1 MVQKKTTTH
10 TIKKYHDRLTAEWAK
25 RLQYF
30 LWFDGPQFVGLL
42 NSVTP
47 AIDGRFTN
55 MQEAVT
61 LSQRGSI
68 TVCYLDGVNTFEDLK
83 FICARSP
90 QSIAIPV
97 LEMVGWMNI
106 AQYRPQT
113 DQTFLSYCT
122 IILSIRLTQHIVQR
136 FNNNAQYYWQPT
148 VERITFG
155 RRGE

>member
-1 MVQKKTTTH
+1 
-10 TIKKYHDRLTAEWAK
+10 
-25 RLQYF
+25 

-97 LEMVGWMNI
+97 LEMVG
-106 AQYRPQT
+106 
-113 DQTFLSYCT
+113 
-122 IILSIRLTQHIVQR
+122 
-136 FNNNAQYYWQPT
+136 
-148 VERITFG
+148 
-155 RRGE
+155 